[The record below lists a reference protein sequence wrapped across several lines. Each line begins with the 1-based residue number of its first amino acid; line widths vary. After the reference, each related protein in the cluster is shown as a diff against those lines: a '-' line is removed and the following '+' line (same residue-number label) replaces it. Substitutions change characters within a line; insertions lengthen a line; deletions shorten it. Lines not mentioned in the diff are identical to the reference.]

1 MTAKKQSISLAHYVE
16 YFLLRLLRAILL
28 CLPVDVASYMIG
40 KIWRI
45 VGPFN
50 NRHDRVLRHIEW
62 AMGDETTVAER
73 HQIARAMWENIGRTF
88 CEGLIV
94 ENILK
99 GKSRVIVNNEAFRYW
114 NEECTDGALLLTH
127 HFGNWELISVPTI
140 PCKNHN
146 IMGVYRRVKNPL
158 VEAFFLKIRN
168 KLYPGGLFSQKGGAA
183 RQAVTGIRAGKDM
196 AMVTDLRDNRGIK
209 VNFFDM
215 PTSVSNF
222 TESLAI
228 KYNKPLFTA
237 QLRRLNGAHFI
248 LDMVEIK
255 IEQTGDFEVDC
266 YNLTQ
271 AVHRQFELWIRE
283 NPEQWMWAPYRW
295 SGRRDTIEK
304 PISWDDFCQLDHASK
319 TNNLDN

>member
-1 MTAKKQSISLAHYVE
+1 MTTNKQSISLAHYAE
-16 YFLLRLLRAILL
+16 YFLLRILRAILL
-28 CLPVDVASYMIG
+28 CLPVDVASYVIG

-50 NRHDRVLRHIEW
+50 NRHGRVLRHIEW
-62 AMGDETTVAER
+62 AIGDETTMAER

-99 GKSRVIVNNEAFRYW
+99 DKSRIIVNNEAFRYW
-114 NEECTDGALLLTH
+114 NEECVNGALLLTH

-140 PCKNHN
+140 SCKNHN

-168 KLYPGGLFSQKGGAA
+168 PLYTGGLFSQQGGAA

-228 KYNKPLFTA
+228 KYDKPVFVA
-237 QLRRLNGAHFI
+237 QLRRLKGAHFI
-248 LDMVEIK
+248 LDMMEIK
-255 IEQTGDFEVDC
+255 IEPTGNFEVDC
-266 YNLTQ
+266 FNLTQ
-271 AVHRQFELWIRE
+271 AVHRQFELWIRK

-295 SGRRDTIEK
+295 SGRWDTIEK
-304 PISWDDFCQLDHASK
+304 PISWDDFCQLDLATK